1 MGAMSLQTDD
11 DIENKKI
18 AEFSRS
24 VSWTRFWNGQKYS
37 DSRKCD
43 GIWGNNQPPE
53 GTQDGACVSVGEN
66 GLWKITSCKE
76 LLPFVCK
83 KPACING
90 TSDCG
95 NGKCIN
101 TKWFCDGINDCSN
114 NLDEMNCANRCSFY
128 KTGASGTITQGSYK
142 PNADCFWTVEGPVGT
157 QLKLT
162 FTTVRTE
169 KDRDIIEVWGGS
181 KSLKTSTK
189 LTTLSGDSDNRDVYS
204 FNNFLIV
211 RFRSDATVESSGFV
225 ATWRSDVA
233 ELSRTVQDIA
243 ASDNWQSLSS
253 PFYPSTPP
261 YGFSRHWLITTD
273 ADSILT
279 LEIFEV
285 DLMSDWELL
294 IYDGDSYME
303 QPVTIRMSS
312 GLRSPPIYISSSNKI
327 RVVLKGIKI
336 ISGNGIN
343 MRVKKGCDVQIQKN
357 AGEIYSPGY
366 LKNKYP
372 TSIDCSWMLKA
383 PDADKRP
390 ILLNLVEFSLAA
402 DEKDV
407 VKVYNGQDTSSPAI
421 HEGDGFKGDLTNAMK
436 SVAGGDTVHL
446 TFTSSLIQA
455 DGRFKIEFSIGK
467 PVI

>member
-1 MGAMSLQTDD
+1 MEGFPIGFVVLLFVFCSRSLAGEELQYTTLGQLAFGCPQGWKAFETNCYFLADFKMEFEDAEETCENLGTMSLKIDD

-18 AEFSRS
+18 AEFARN

-37 DSRKCD
+37 DSTKCD

-66 GLWKITSCKE
+66 GLWKVTSCKE

-142 PNADCFWTVEGPVGT
+142 PNADCFWTIEGPVGT

-162 FTTVRTE
+162 FTRVRTE

-181 KSLKTSTK
+181 KSLKSSTK
-189 LTTLSGDSDNRDVYS
+189 LTTLSGDSDNRVVYS
-204 FNNFLIV
+204 FNNFLII

-261 YGFSRHWLITTD
+261 YGFSRHWLITTE

-279 LEIFEV
+279 LEILEV
-285 DLMSDWELL
+285 DLNSDWELL

-303 QPVTIRMSS
+303 QPVTIKMSS
-312 GLRSPPIYISSSNKI
+312 DLRSPPIYISSSNKI

-336 ISGNGIN
+336 MSGKGIN
-343 MRVKKGCDVQIQKN
+343 MRVKKVEDGAWKFLGHLLQ
-357 AGEIYSPGY
+357 GS
-366 LKNKYP
+366 YP
-372 TSIDCSWMLKA
+372 VM
-383 PDADKRP
+383 
-390 ILLNLVEFSLAA
+390 E
-402 DEKDV
+402 
-407 VKVYNGQDTSSPAI
+407 
-421 HEGDGFKGDLTNAMK
+421 
-436 SVAGGDTVHL
+436 
-446 TFTSSLIQA
+446 
-455 DGRFKIEFSIGK
+455 
-467 PVI
+467 